1 MRTFVILPFVESPE
15 TWEDTPGQYRAD
27 GMFIQE
33 SSEGGGGLSGYTD
46 AQLRAELERR
56 AARKRIQPWPPP
68 PE

>member
-33 SSEGGGGLSGYTD
+33 SGGLSGYTD